1 VPLLVE
7 GIERWRTQ
15 LDKICVVDCLPE
27 TQIQRVVAR
36 SQLSRPEIE
45 RIMAQQA
52 TREQRLACADLVIFN
67 EGIDLTQ
74 LQAKVREMWA
84 SFGL

>member
-1 VPLLVE
+1 
-7 GIERWRTQ
+7 
-15 LDKICVVDCLPE
+15 
-27 TQIQRVVAR
+27 
-36 SQLSRPEIE
+36 
-45 RIMAQQA
+45 MAQQA